1 MSGETSTTTVSNR
14 PQGAGTV
21 SFVDYH
27 ASWSSLATTK
37 PDPAK
42 PAKAKAKATPTPT
55 AVPPKAKV
63 TKRLTSERLWFPDVS
78 TGGARRVPD
87 AAVKALGRADR
98 SPSPETPVT
107 IWSPAPPIPQ
117 ESDDLH
123 DEGDVS
129 ELLAF
134 AQGLNAAEIDKF

>member
-42 PAKAKAKATPTPT
+42 PAKAKATPTPT

-63 TKRLTSERLWFPDVS
+63 TKRLTSERYDTRNCILYIPSRRGSNLRELDSKTHMVWVVQVMVS
-78 TGGARRVPD
+78 RRVHGWGTTS
-87 AAVKALGRADR
+87 A
-98 SPSPETPVT
+98 
-107 IWSPAPPIPQ
+107 
-117 ESDDLH
+117 
-123 DEGDVS
+123 
-129 ELLAF
+129 
-134 AQGLNAAEIDKF
+134 